1 MLKESGPARGLG
13 DQKDS
18 GLSRRDFTHTVKC
31 LFYFILLYFIL
42 FYFILFYFIL
52 LYFIL
57 FYCILFYFILF
68 YFILFYFVF
77 ILFSIPRHS
86 LLQFSKT
93 RPW

>member
-1 MLKESGPARGLG
+1 MLKKSDPARGLA

-31 LFYFILLYFIL
+31 
-42 FYFILFYFIL
+42 
-52 LYFIL
+52 
-57 FYCILFYFILF
+57 LF

-86 LLQFSKT
+86 LLQFSTT
-93 RPW
+93 RPWQELITWSIPLPCVHATAFSQVGLFLDL